1 MNQQEERLI
10 PEAELMKT
18 LGLLRPDLDRLRRTK
33 KFPFVKFSS
42 KGRAYFLTDVLTWA
56 KEHRVV
62 LDRDSE

>member
-1 MNQQEERLI
+1 
-10 PEAELMKT
+10 MKT